1 MWKGQ
6 RVDEDGG
13 GGREAE
19 FWGDEGC
26 SGYDI
31 NPLRGTPLVI
41 LRISRVHAQSQVRYD
56 VIKYNPT
63 F

>member
-26 SGYDI
+26 SGYDKPTTWNAVSHFTHI
-31 NPLRGTPLVI
+31 SCPCSISSSLR
-41 LRISRVHAQSQVRYD
+41 RD
-56 VIKYNPT
+56 
-63 F
+63 

>member
-1 MWKGQ
+1 MRPSFGAMKDVQGM
-6 RVDEDGG
+6 
-13 GGREAE
+13 
-19 FWGDEGC
+19 
-26 SGYDI
+26 I